1 MKKVLLLFAL
11 GIFLLIAYRTK
22 PDDKTC
28 IEAAV
33 KVVWRNQAPDKNKFP
48 GYYSQFI
55 QFMNIISP
63 NVIVDDWV
71 FLKRIRYKLAKREI
85 TVGIGMFRQVIVN
98 D

>member
-1 MKKVLLLFAL
+1 MKKLLLLFAL
-11 GIFLLIAYRTK
+11 GIFVLIAYRTK

-33 KVVWRNQAPDKNKFP
+33 KVVWRNRVPDKDKYP
-48 GYYSQFI
+48 GYYSQF
-55 QFMNIISP
+55 MNTISP
-63 NVIVDDWV
+63 NVVVDDWV
-71 FLKRIRYKLAKREI
+71 FLKRVRYKLAKRDL